1 MTDEN
6 RLRACTEF
14 EPLLEDCLDGDQDAV
29 EAQRLQAHLTGCA
42 GCSSALRAAR
52 QASHLLKEFI
62 EAAPAPSNGFAL
74 RTMNAIR
81 AEEES
86 AAEETSFWRPMQT
99 FAWRLAMSAGLGL
112 ALLIGYAQVAPKA
125 PEANGEEIA
134 RNAVPTEIFQDPMY
148 APQSR
153 EDVLL
158 MVSGA
163 GDDNK

>member
-1 MTDEN
+1 MFEEN
-6 RLRACTEF
+6 GLKACTEF
-14 EPLLEDCLDGDQDAV
+14 EPLLEDCLDGEQDAT
-29 EAQRLQAHLTGCA
+29 EARRLQAHLAGCA
-42 GCSSALRAAR
+42 GCSNALRVSHL
-52 QASHLLKEFI
+52 ASQLLKEFV
-62 EAAPAPSNGFAL
+62 EPAPAPSTGFAR

-81 AEEES
+81 DEEKS
-86 AAEETSFWRPMQT
+86 AAEVSTFWRPMQT

-134 RNAVPTEIFQDPMY
+134 RTAVPTEIFQDPMY
-148 APQSR
+148 SPQSR

-163 GDDNK
+163 GDDSK